1 MKTILPFLICFV
13 YQILSYA
20 QNEWVQGSVVLT
32 NKKVLLGEIS
42 KKPIHE
48 LILVNT
54 QDGMKALPANQIEF
68 YRFYDEKENINR
80 QFISIKFNDLFRTSK
95 FFEIVI
101 QGNAKV
107 VRRFHKKTDS
117 DQLDN
122 ARDFDYFAFID
133 NKLLPLPAFKNKILP
148 LLSDRFPI
156 EIPTFM
162 SMNNLS
168 PQSMKDAFLIIK
180 HFNTLTK
187 HNESLVNAD

>member
-1 MKTILPFLICFV
+1 MKKILPLSLCFV
-13 YQILSYA
+13 CQILSYA
-20 QNEWVQGSVVLT
+20 QNEWVKGSVVLA
-32 NKKVLLGEIS
+32 NKKVLTGELS

-54 QDGMKALPANQIEF
+54 QDGMKALPAHQIEF
-68 YRFYDEKENINR
+68 YRFYDEVENINR
-80 QFISIKFNDLFRTSK
+80 KFISIKLNDFFKTSK

-107 VRRFHKKTDS
+107 VRRYHKKSDS

-133 NKLLPLPAFKNKILP
+133 NKLLPLSAFKNKILP

-156 EIPTFM
+156 EIPTFI

-187 HNESLVNAD
+187 HNESLVNVD